1 MLVTEAGI
9 VTFVKLQFSNASLPM
24 EMTEFGIV
32 TFDKSQYLKEL
43 VPNMYFTV

>member
-1 MLVTEAGI
+1 MTEVGI
-9 VTFVKLQFSNASLPM
+9 VTFVKPLQPRKASFPIVV
-24 EMTEFGIV
+24 TEFGIV